1 MKCNV
6 KNIVKRMIKGLIVL
20 CLLFSI
26 SLFVTCSFGRQ
37 YPRPTLYPDA
47 VWSTEDGSIEFFVS
61 ENYLRLEKERWGLE
75 ANIFGL
81 LRANGK
87 EYPVIVD
94 SNPEY
99 RSFLFFTSLDIIEKR
114 EEVEQDEEGASLGK
128 YELDYTILILEVKR
142 GFRRYQ
148 VSATVNYAHIFR
160 YSQAELLK
168 QHEAQS
174 IFPSDTKFVLH
185 RKDDPEAVAAAYER
199 FRAAYAAE

>member
-6 KNIVKRMIKGLIVL
+6 KNIVKRMVKGLIVL

-26 SLFVTCSFGRQ
+26 SLFVTCYFGRQ
-37 YPRPTLYPDA
+37 YPRPTQYPDA

-61 ENYLRLEKERWGLE
+61 ENYLRLEKERWGLA

-114 EEVEQDEEGASLGK
+114 EELEQDEEATALRD

-142 GFRRYQ
+142 GFSRYQ
-148 VSATVNYAHIFR
+148 ASATVNFSHVFR

-174 IFPSDTKFVLH
+174 IFPSGTKFVLH
-185 RKDDPEAVAAAYER
+185 RKDDPEAVAAAYEK
-199 FRAAYAAE
+199 FRASYAAD